1 MRTPTDHTT
10 PAGIVASR
18 QTSHTNTGTA
28 LAVCGGCP
36 ARWRSRRLAHCGACH
51 RSFGSVQLFDR
62 HRLGYGEH
70 GRCEDPA
77 FLQRHRMAL
86 SDGVWRE
93 LARV

>member
-1 MRTPTDHTT
+1 MATLGNHTT
-10 PAGIVASR
+10 PAAFAPPR

-28 LAVCGGCP
+28 SAVCGGCS
-36 ARWRSRRLAHCGACH
+36 ATWRSRRLAHCGACH

-77 FLQRHRMAL
+77 FLQRHRMTL
-86 SDGVWRE
+86 TDGVYRE
-93 LARV
+93 VAR

>member
-10 PAGIVASR
+10 PAAFVPPR

-77 FLQRHRMAL
+77 YLQSHRMTRV
-86 SDGVWRE
+86 DGVWRE
-93 LARV
+93 RWTP

>member
-1 MRTPTDHTT
+1 MSSPAHHTT
-10 PAGIVASR
+10 PPEIGAQAH
-18 QTSHTNTGTA
+18 TSHTVTGTPA
-28 LAVCGGCP
+28 LAVCGGCS
-36 ARWRSRRLAHCGACH
+36 ARWRSRRLAHCGGCH

-86 SDGVWRE
+86 TDGVWRE
-93 LARV
+93 LAR